1 MTQKQ
6 QARWMAESIKEVFKT
21 MVGIPLS
28 LGAMTAKSSEELVD
42 CVSAVVG
49 MAGSLS
55 VLVDVCCSRKAA
67 LQIASALYN
76 EEIQEMNEEVLDAI
90 GELVNMLTGVVKG
103 KISKPGTQ
111 LALTVPFIIS
121 GDRYTIKRP
130 LNATVAQLP
139 LLLPDKSKFEFTV
152 IVR

>member
-1 MTQKQ
+1 
-6 QARWMAESIKEVFKT
+6 MAESIKEVFKT

-90 GELVNMLTGVVKG
+90 GELVNMLTGVV
-103 KISKPGTQ
+103 STW
-111 LALTVPFIIS
+111 T
-121 GDRYTIKRP
+121 
-130 LNATVAQLP
+130 
-139 LLLPDKSKFEFTV
+139 
-152 IVR
+152 

>member
-1 MTQKQ
+1 M
-6 QARWMAESIKEVFKT
+6 
-21 MVGIPLS
+21 
-28 LGAMTAKSSEELVD
+28 
-42 CVSAVVG
+42 
-49 MAGSLS
+49 
-55 VLVDVCCSRKAA
+55 SRY
-67 LQIASALYN
+67 L
-76 EEIQEMNEEVLDAI
+76 
-90 GELVNMLTGVVKG
+90 KG